1 MKAKIVILFSILM
14 ILSGCLGIDG
24 ISGNS
29 DNSTISKMETQ
40 ENVPD
45 IVIYNER
52 HSETIININV
62 TEKGS
67 GRTLLNENIEI
78 DGNRSKT
85 YQRVFGENE
94 NSISV
99 STNGLYSSEEF
110 TGTERR
116 IRGVI
121 VFVEESD
128 IRILTVVR

>member
-1 MKAKIVILFSILM
+1 MKAKIVILFSILI